1 LAFPWLYPGGIG
13 DIKES
18 RLFDIEISDWAQNL
32 LYYHDGRFAKDKLWR
47 FFTLNCIYRRRNF
60 SQSQWF
66 VKEFTGN
73 HLPSLE
79 ELQQMIND
87 GNLSFIDKL
96 MYFRKIIPGSASYW
110 QSKKAELY
118 SWINHHVEKGRGA
131 PSIFL
136 TLSCAEYFWPDIKR
150 ILQDFIKATTR
161 RRIDLNKDFRLLN
174 QVLNDYSLIIQDYF
188 HKKVEFFIE
197 YIGKNVF
204 RMTFHWGR
212 FEFSKGRGQIHL
224 HLVGIIDGV
233 TKEGGIQSLM
243 YMYREDIMK
252 QAEKLADW
260 VRTTFNMTAEFDEDL
275 IKIADSNLKSGQSP
289 CTLRYSEVKDIYQDQ
304 VNLALFCQ
312 HHSCSDY
319 CLRTVSQKSSKH
331 ARKRKCSMGCGEETF
346 LNSRATPGW
355 KICENDLIQ
364 KDDRVFKKIV
374 NEIIPE
380 FYKHHYSVYK
390 HGEQIVMYLS

>member
-1 LAFPWLYPGGIG
+1 MYILVDLLRHRHFLIGFEIIYNFDDDVLEEYGNIISDKGQVTSPKDQELANTLRKSDFKGVTPRIYWPTREIKPISEFGNTKFFCLAFPWLYPGGIG

-79 ELQQMIND
+79 ELQKMIND

-96 MYFRKIIPGSASYW
+96 MYFGKIIPRSASYW

-136 TLSCAEYFWPDIKR
+136 TLSCAEYLWPDIKR

-161 RRIDLNKDFRLLN
+161 RRMDLNKDFRVLN

-197 YIGKNVF
+197 HIGKNVF
-204 RMTFHWGR
+204 RMTSLGSF
-212 FEFSKGRGQIHL
+212 
-224 HLVGIIDGV
+224 GIF
-233 TKEGGIQSLM
+233 K
-243 YMYREDIMK
+243 
-252 QAEKLADW
+252 
-260 VRTTFNMTAEFDEDL
+260 
-275 IKIADSNLKSGQSP
+275 
-289 CTLRYSEVKDIYQDQ
+289 
-304 VNLALFCQ
+304 
-312 HHSCSDY
+312 
-319 CLRTVSQKSSKH
+319 
-331 ARKRKCSMGCGEETF
+331 RKRS
-346 LNSRATPGW
+346 NSFALSGYHRRSNSGRRNS
-355 KICENDLIQ
+355 IFDVHVQ
-364 KDDRVFKKIV
+364 RRH
-374 NEIIPE
+374 NEASPNI
-380 FYKHHYSVYK
+380 S
-390 HGEQIVMYLS
+390 